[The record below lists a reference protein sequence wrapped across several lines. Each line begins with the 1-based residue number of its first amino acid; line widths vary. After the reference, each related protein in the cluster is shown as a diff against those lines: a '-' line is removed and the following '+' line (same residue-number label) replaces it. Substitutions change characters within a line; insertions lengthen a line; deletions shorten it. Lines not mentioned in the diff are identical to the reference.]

1 MPDIGEAIR
10 AAAAIAGCFR
20 LILFAVA
27 FGLGAL
33 IF

>member
-1 MPDIGEAIR
+1 MRDNDEAIR
-10 AAAAIAGCFR
+10 AAVIGCFET
-20 LILFAVA
+20 ILFAVA